1 MGFKLSL
8 ATLAVVSSFTAP
20 GAPAP
25 APRSLVRRHMDL
37 DTVRLVG
44 DGAAA
49 FVGGSMGVAG
59 TLAVYE
65 NNRFHAKQ
73 RVVCAYCASAPRN
86 PFRAAHLPGD
96 RPPPR
101 RPPAP
106 RPHPSLRVGEG
117 TGYLKCATCMG
128 TGLLA
133 DGSKCHTCEGAGAAR
148 ADGKHV
154 CVNCEG
160 TGLTIPAAFDRKE
173 IKAQDDEIE
182 RQLDEI
188 GIAALADDIIRAEN
202 RPGDMLEV
210 GRMLQRRAIRRV
222 SGKAGDDASSGGD

>member
-1 MGFKLSL
+1 MAGRAGGRRVVGARRPGRRPDLRPVAPLPGAGLELATISTADVLLKQAGRELVGPRTRRSASSPAADMGVQLFKLSL

-86 PFRAAHLPGD
+86 PFRAA
-96 RPPPR
+96 RPPP
-101 RPPAP
+101 PPVTA
-106 RPHPSLRVGEG
+106 
-117 TGYLKCATCMG
+117 
-128 TGLLA
+128 
-133 DGSKCHTCEGAGAAR
+133 
-148 ADGKHV
+148 
-154 CVNCEG
+154 
-160 TGLTIPAAFDRKE
+160 
-173 IKAQDDEIE
+173 
-182 RQLDEI
+182 
-188 GIAALADDIIRAEN
+188 
-202 RPGDMLEV
+202 
-210 GRMLQRRAIRRV
+210 
-222 SGKAGDDASSGGD
+222 

>member
-1 MGFKLSL
+1 MGVQLFKLSL

-86 PFRAAHLPGD
+86 PFRAA
-96 RPPPR
+96 RPPP
-101 RPPAP
+101 PPVI
-106 RPHPSLRVGEG
+106 RVGEG

-133 DGSKCHTCEGAGAAR
+133 DGSKCHTCEGADAAR

>member
-1 MGFKLSL
+1 MGVQLFKLSL
-8 ATLAVVSSFTAP
+8 ATLAVVSSFTAPGAPAPAPRSLVRTSFTAP

-73 RVVCAYCASAPRN
+73 RVVCAYC
-86 PFRAAHLPGD
+86 
-96 RPPPR
+96 
-101 RPPAP
+101 
-106 RPHPSLRVGEG
+106 EG

-173 IKAQDDEIE
+173 IKARDDEIE

-222 SGKAGDDASSGGD
+222 SGKAGDDASSSGD

>member
-1 MGFKLSL
+1 
-8 ATLAVVSSFTAP
+8 
-20 GAPAP
+20 
-25 APRSLVRRHMDL
+25 MDL

-86 PFRAAHLPGD
+86 PFRAA
-96 RPPPR
+96 RPPS
-101 RPPAP
+101 PPVI
-106 RPHPSLRVGEG
+106 RVGEG

-133 DGSKCHTCEGAGAAR
+133 DGSKCHTCEGADAAR

-188 GIAALADDIIRAEN
+188 GIAALRRHHPRRIDRRHARG
-202 RPGDMLEV
+202 RPHAPATSDQASVREGGRRRVV
-210 GRMLQRRAIRRV
+210 GRRLRRGAASRKKMSV
-222 SGKAGDDASSGGD
+222 SRAMMMTFP